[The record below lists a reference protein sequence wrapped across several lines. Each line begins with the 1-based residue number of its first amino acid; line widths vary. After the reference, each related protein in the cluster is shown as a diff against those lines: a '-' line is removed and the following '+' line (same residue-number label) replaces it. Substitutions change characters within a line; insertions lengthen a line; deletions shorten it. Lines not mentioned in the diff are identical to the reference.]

1 MIYISPADD
10 DDDDGCSAAVV
21 QVYIPVQDTKGE
33 SGWWVGAGRS
43 RGLWILSNLDWW
55 LYLPP
60 ASSSSIQSTVFFL
73 LSHIPCLIKKVRSA
87 HANMD
92 KISENHK

>member
-60 ASSSSIQSTVFFL
+60 ASSSSIQLTVFF
-73 LSHIPCLIKKVRSA
+73 SAIYPMSDKEGQVSPCQYGQNLRKS
-87 HANMD
+87 
-92 KISENHK
+92 

>member
-10 DDDDGCSAAVV
+10 DDDDGCSATVV

-43 RGLWILSNLDWW
+43 RIVDSEQPW
-55 LYLPP
+55 LVVIFTT
-60 ASSSSIQSTVFFL
+60 SL
-73 LSHIPCLIKKVRSA
+73 LLLYSVNRLFSAIPRPIKKVRSA

>member
-10 DDDDGCSAAVV
+10 DDDDGCSATVV

-60 ASSSSIQSTVFFL
+60 ASSSSIQQSFFCYPP
-73 LSHIPCLIKKVRSA
+73 SDKEGQVSPCQYGQNLKKS
-87 HANMD
+87 
-92 KISENHK
+92 

>member
-55 LYLPP
+55 LYLLP
-60 ASSSSIQSTVFFL
+60 ASSSSIQSTVFF
-73 LSHIPCLIKKVRSA
+73 SAIYPMSDKEGQVSPCQYGQNLRKS
-87 HANMD
+87 
-92 KISENHK
+92 